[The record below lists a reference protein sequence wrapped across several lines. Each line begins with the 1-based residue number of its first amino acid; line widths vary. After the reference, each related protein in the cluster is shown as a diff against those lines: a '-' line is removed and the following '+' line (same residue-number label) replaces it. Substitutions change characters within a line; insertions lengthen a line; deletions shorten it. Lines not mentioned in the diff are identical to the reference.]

1 MANPTIVIKV
11 GTNVLT
17 DAHGAPDLGV
27 MESLVKSIA
36 AIRQAGTRIVFV
48 SSGAMGFG
56 QAALAPTRHQPA
68 SAVAERQ
75 LYAAVG
81 QVELM
86 RRYAELFSAHQLT
99 VAQVLA
105 TKQDF
110 GDREHYL
117 TMRQCFESLLAAG
130 VVPIVNENDAVSVSE
145 LMFTDNDE
153 LAGLVAAML
162 NADRLLLLTNVD
174 GLYAGRPGESDLI
187 DELAATDSVDHI
199 ATAGSSLFGRGGMR
213 TKLALAR
220 RLANLGI
227 EVQILNGKR
236 SERLASAAAGERV
249 GTIIRPVSR
258 RSPTKRRLRFAD
270 QEATMT
276 VTVNDGAY
284 QRLRGPEPV
293 SLLPIGITAT
303 HGHCVKG
310 DLVRIATDDG
320 TFVGIGRA
328 EYGSDQLEPKLG
340 QRNQR
345 AFIHYDYLVMYE

>member
-1 MANPTIVIKV
+1 MSDRVIVIKV

-17 DAHGAPDLGV
+17 DARGAPDV
-27 MESLVKSIA
+27 TAMQSLVA
-36 AIRQAGTRIVFV
+36 ALACLRQAGARLIFV

-56 QAALAPTRHQPA
+56 QAHLAPTRHQPA

-75 LYAAVG
+75 LFAAVG
-81 QVELM
+81 QVTLM
-86 RRYAELFSAHQLT
+86 RQYAELFAHHELT

-110 GDREHYL
+110 ADREHYL
-117 TMRQCFESLLAAG
+117 TMRQCFETLLAAG
-130 VVPIVNENDAVSVSE
+130 VIPIVNENDAVSVSE

-174 GLYAGRPGESDLI
+174 GLYTGQPGKSALI
-187 DELAATDSVDHI
+187 QELVATDSVDHI
-199 ATAGSSLFGRGGMR
+199 ATGGSSAFGRGGMR

-236 SERLASAAAGERV
+236 PERLSRAARGERV
-249 GTIIRPVSR
+249 GTIIRPAGR
-258 RSPTKRRLRFAD
+258 RSSTKRRLRFAD
-270 QEATMT
+270 QEARMT

-284 QRLRGPEPV
+284 QRLRAAEPA
-293 SLLPIGITAT
+293 SLLPIGITAID
-303 HGHCVKG
+303 GHCQKG
-310 DLVRIATDDG
+310 DLVRLATSDG

-328 EYGSDQLEPKLG
+328 EYGSDQLAAKLG
-340 QRNQR
+340 ARNQR
-345 AFIHYDYLVMYE
+345 AFIHYNYLVMYE